1 MSFCTVKL
9 ESLRLS
15 LCSSRFFS
23 SDGLLPELLDN
34 ELSLLEHRIS
44 SLLLMFLSLRPVV
57 PCCFFACCS
66 SFHHK
71 LAWLPVV
78 LSWIF
83 TTCSLAVIPSV
94 LFSHHWLLGSGSV
107 SDPLQRH
114 LVVVYSYLDASPAPP
129 TPLLGIVPFVIV
141 GSRYVLGLLG
151 RVVYNNVFC

>member
-1 MSFCTVKL
+1 MLRDWLTAAFFCTVFL
-9 ESLRLS
+9 LVLRLVS
-15 LCSSRFFS
+15 VVVLWLPCLLLAGSSRFFS
-23 SDGLLPELLDN
+23 SFLPFSTMSAALRAHPRFDVLVAVLVPVLL
-34 ELSLLEHRIS
+34 LSLLFTTN
-44 SLLLMFLSLRPVV
+44 SLAM
-57 PCCFFACCS
+57 
-66 SFHHK
+66 
-71 LAWLPVV
+71 V

-141 GSRYVLGLLG
+141 GSR
-151 RVVYNNVFC
+151 